1 LRAATAQRKR
11 TGLGMTPM
19 IDMAFLLI
27 TFFVMTLR
35 LTASQE
41 EKVTLPR
48 ADQAQTTH
56 ESQLTIVTV
65 IVDESGRIFSGGS
78 ERSLADVEA
87 MLRQRLDAGKDVKVV
102 LRADA
107 RSPFARVRRVM
118 RVAAENGIEKLS
130 ISALKL
136 ADGQAADGSGS

>member
-1 LRAATAQRKR
+1 
-11 TGLGMTPM
+11 MTPM

-27 TFFVMTLR
+27 TFFVMTMR

-56 ESQLTIVTV
+56 ESQLAIVTV
-65 IVDESGRIFSGGS
+65 VVDAKGQIFTAGA
-78 ERSLADVEA
+78 ERTIDELDGL
-87 MLRQRLDAGKDVKVV
+87 LRDRVAAGKEVKVV

-107 RSPFARVRRVM
+107 RSPFERVRRLM
-118 RVAAENGIEKLS
+118 RLAAENGIEKLS
-130 ISALKL
+130 ISALKV
-136 ADGQAADGSGS
+136 ADGAAGPAVAPAGEGAS

>member
-1 LRAATAQRKR
+1 
-11 TGLGMTPM
+11 MTPM

-27 TFFVMTLR
+27 TFFVMTMR

-56 ESQLTIVTV
+56 ESQLAIVTV
-65 IVDESGRIFSGGS
+65 VVDAEGRIFTTGA
-78 ERSLADVEA
+78 ERTIDELDGL
-87 MLRQRLDAGKDVKVV
+87 LRDRVAAGKEVKVV

-107 RSPFARVRRVM
+107 RSPFERVRRLM
-118 RVAAENGIEKLS
+118 RLAAENGIEKLS
-130 ISALKL
+130 ISAQKI
-136 ADGQAADGSGS
+136 ADGPDGPAVAPSGKGAS

>member
-1 LRAATAQRKR
+1 MRVTKALRKR

-48 ADQAQTTH
+48 ADQDHTH
-56 ESQLTIVTV
+56 L
-65 IVDESGRIFSGGS
+65 
-78 ERSLADVEA
+78 LAEA
-87 MLRQRLDAGKDVKVV
+87 EAALEAPASDAG
-102 LRADA
+102 
-107 RSPFARVRRVM
+107 
-118 RVAAENGIEKLS
+118 
-130 ISALKL
+130 
-136 ADGQAADGSGS
+136 

>member
-1 LRAATAQRKR
+1 
-11 TGLGMTPM
+11 MTPM

-27 TFFVMTLR
+27 TFFIMTMR

-56 ESQLTIVTV
+56 ESQLAIVTV
-65 IVDESGRIFSGGS
+65 VVDAEGRIFSAGA
-78 ERSLADVEA
+78 ERTIGELDGL
-87 MLRQRLDAGKDVKVV
+87 LRDRVAAGKEVKVV

-107 RSPFARVRRVM
+107 RSPFERVRRLM
-118 RVAAENGIEKLS
+118 RLAAENGIEKLS
-130 ISALKL
+130 ISALKV
-136 ADGQAADGSGS
+136 ADGADGTAGPAVAPAGEGAS